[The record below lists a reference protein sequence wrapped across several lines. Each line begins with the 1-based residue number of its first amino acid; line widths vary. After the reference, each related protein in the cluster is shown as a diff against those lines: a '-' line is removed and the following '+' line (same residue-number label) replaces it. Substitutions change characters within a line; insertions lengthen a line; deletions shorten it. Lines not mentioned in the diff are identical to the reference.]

1 MIQEIKMSA
10 QEETKMSAQ
19 EEIKEVTKKRVY
31 KKKVI
36 EVSGQSI
43 QSNDVPEVDPV
54 VVESIELPKRKYQ
67 RRQSKDGIATPL
79 DTRKPKE
86 TPIID
91 KAPEP
96 EPTIPFPDPT
106 HREMSHLANIPSP
119 TTESDSSSP
128 DGSSHRVVASADSQ
142 RDRGNDSISL
152 YAKYSPE
159 GRRQTAKFDICR
171 LYPFK

>member
-1 MIQEIKMSA
+1 MSETIEIPKP
-10 QEETKMSAQ
+10 
-19 EEIKEVTKKRVY
+19 KRVY
-31 KKKVI
+31 KKKVV
-36 EVSGQSI
+36 EA
-43 QSNDVPEVDPV
+43 PEVALSPDDQLPRGSSPDGQ
-54 VVESIELPKRKYQ
+54 SIELPKRKYQ

-106 HREMSHLANIPSP
+106 HREMSHLENIPSP